1 MSVKI
6 RLRRAGSTNKPFY
19 RVVVADARHPIKGRF
34 IEMVGW
40 YDPKKRKENCSLKLD
55 RVEHWTE
62 RGAQMSDTVKSLV
75 KKCRD
80 ASIAQDLPEPDAA
93 PEAPV
98 AEETPVE
105 AAAPVEEVAA
115 EEAAVAAEE
124 EPAKTPEA

>member
-34 IEMVGW
+34 IEMLGW
-40 YDPKKRKENCSLKLD
+40 YDPKKRKENCSIQLE
-55 RVEHWTE
+55 RVDYWTG

-75 KKCRD
+75 KKQRM
-80 ASIAQDLPEPDAA
+80 APAQDLPEPDAA
-93 PEAPV
+93 PEEAPAAV
-98 AEETPVE
+98 AAEPAPPPADTAAPPVE
-105 AAAPVEEVAA
+105 AATV
-115 EEAAVAAEE
+115 AEE